1 MLMRFRLVQRAD
13 QRAVPIITG
22 IPVLMSLAFR
32 ERTDQLLL
40 LDVARLPVD
49 MSAIGTALA
58 YLYTSLTAYK
68 YLDQNPDIPEAR
80 WGKPVCL
87 IGATT
92 SIICFI
98 LLVFPS
104 SPAAISVPSWIM
116 LFIWV
121 GLGGLFYL
129 NRREELLNIP
139 HSRLRYLLFG
149 KSDYPVLFKDADEEP
164 APSASAE

>member
-1 MLMRFRLVQRAD
+1 MIFTLALCLIVPWFGRA
-13 QRAVPIITG
+13 ALIWI
-22 IPVLMSLAFR
+22 
-32 ERTDQLLL
+32 
-40 LDVARLPVD
+40 VD

-58 YLYTSLTAYK
+58 YLFTSLTAFK
-68 YLDQNPDIPEAR
+68 YLAQNPDIPEAR

-87 IGATT
+87 IGAAT

-129 NRREELLNIP
+129 NRREELLHIP

-149 KSDYPVLFKDADEEP
+149 KAIIRCCSRKLTKKSRNLPPPFNTDFRKHFTTRRRLCG
-164 APSASAE
+164 

>member
-1 MLMRFRLVQRAD
+1 
-13 QRAVPIITG
+13 
-22 IPVLMSLAFR
+22 
-32 ERTDQLLL
+32 
-40 LDVARLPVD
+40 
-49 MSAIGTALA
+49 
-58 YLYTSLTAYK
+58 
-68 YLDQNPDIPEAR
+68 
-80 WGKPVCL
+80 
-87 IGATT
+87 
-92 SIICFI
+92 
-98 LLVFPS
+98 
-104 SPAAISVPSWIM
+104 M